1 MRGGTGTFVP
11 ADERVHAGKMRK
23 LRARHRRRLHQNRS
37 KKTLR
42 GKIILPPVTNA
53 TICARRFAARGKE
66 TCVLATNEAHPKC
79 AAYSIPQAMTVIGIG
94 RDKLYKLIREGKL
107 PARKLGRKTL
117 ILATDLEAFLESLP
131 RMGTAT

>member
-1 MRGGTGTFVP
+1 
-11 ADERVHAGKMRK
+11 
-23 LRARHRRRLHQNRS
+23 
-37 KKTLR
+37 
-42 GKIILPPVTNA
+42 
-53 TICARRFAARGKE
+53 
-66 TCVLATNEAHPKC
+66 
-79 AAYSIPQAMTVIGIG
+79 MTVIGIG